1 MHSESGHCSRT
12 FNLKGAWYHCAEAI
26 VNNVITIQ
34 CHEETVDNV
43 RTKIVKQK
51 IKREAAI
58 IHQRNMQIKRLQF
71 KVKKLEAKRVS
82 EDPRTDRLWRSN
94 AQLWRKLAY
103 LKEKTDQKPRLS
115 QSADLSSLKDKVSY
129 LEKGNATLSEYIEQL
144 SNEKISAKVDGKTYS
159 DALRRAIYL
168 CVSNLAIWAISVVCD
183 ASARAFLKCIKG
195 HSGYSGCDKCT
206 QPGVYNSKK
215 TFLEVDAPIRTN
227 VAFDEMEDAEHHK
240 GPRILFTT

>member
-51 IKREAAI
+51 NKREAAI

-82 EDPRTDRLWRSN
+82 EDPRTDRLRRSN
-94 AQLWRKLAY
+94 SQLWRKLAC
-103 LKEKTDQKPRLS
+103 LKKTDQKPRLN

-159 DALRRAIYL
+159 DALRRPVRVQS
-168 CVSNLAIWAISVVCD
+168 CNL
-183 ASARAFLKCIKG
+183 G
-195 HSGYSGCDKCT
+195 HQCC
-206 QPGVYNSKK
+206 
-215 TFLEVDAPIRTN
+215 
-227 VAFDEMEDAEHHK
+227 M
-240 GPRILFTT
+240 